1 MYVSLF
7 SGTPPMDMTPEGHYP
22 TIVKQQ
28 SGAEVLVLQD
38 YTFGMFLG
46 HLVVT
51 FDDAGN
57 VIDYEGNPILLN
69 NSYPEGN
76 DKLIMILSFLFFE
89 CKNAQIKEISKYH
102 KNSKYMYI
110 NTIEPQKNE

>member
-1 MYVSLF
+1 
-7 SGTPPMDMTPEGHYP
+7 
-22 TIVKQQ
+22 
-28 SGAEVLVLQD
+28 
-38 YTFGMFLG
+38 MFLG

-76 DKLIMILSFLFFE
+76 DKLIMIHSFLFLS
-89 CKNAQIKEISKYH
+89 ARMH
-102 KNSKYMYI
+102 R
-110 NTIEPQKNE
+110 